1 MFYSQMFNSSN
12 DSSISFYCVVLMI
25 FLGIC
30 SLIKRR
36 MPQPW
41 EFLSC
46 LNGEAFPSIL
56 NCAFGEEESSFV
68 FETIRMSMLSYTA
81 LGNIANF
88 PIMDL
93 MFICPMRNL
102 FTLFIQMFF
111 RISSRSSLQLLLVVL
126 KVSIDSIGFN
136 QNHPLASLC
145 CFTISLLQQCNSLQA
160 LTFHVYLN
168 VDSYLLNVF
177 QWY

>member
-1 MFYSQMFNSSN
+1 MFNSSN
-12 DSSISFYCVVLMI
+12 DSSISFKCVVLKI
-25 FLGIC
+25 FIGIC
-30 SLIKRR
+30 SLRKRR

-46 LNGEAFPSIL
+46 LNGEVFPSIL
-56 NCAFGEEESSFV
+56 NCACGEESSF
-68 FETIRMSMLSYTA
+68 FLTIRMSMLSYTA
-81 LGNIANF
+81 LGNISNV

-111 RISSRSSLQLLLVVL
+111 KISSRSSLQLLLIVL

-136 QNHPLASLC
+136 QNHPLASLH
-145 CFTISLLQQCNSLQA
+145 CFTISLLQQCNLLQV

-168 VDSYLLNVF
+168 VDPYLLNVF
-177 QWY
+177 QLY